1 MNVTLDG
8 KNLFDRQQLEIE
20 KQSFIRNAA
29 ERTIAGLDGILSI
42 DLGGRGRKIKQNGSL
57 SAKSRLQ
64 LNEKISTIS
73 AFMDGGI
80 HTLKTSSGQELQYL
94 KMDSFTV
101 KNERPS
107 GTGIVVDY
115 EIIYTQL
122 KAKI

>member
-20 KQSFIRNAA
+20 KQSFVRDTA

-42 DLGGRGRKIKQNGSL
+42 DLGGRGRRIKQTGSL

-64 LNEKISTIS
+64 LNEKISAIS
-73 AFMDGGI
+73 AFMDGNI
-80 HTLKTSSGQELQYL
+80 HTLKTGSGEELENL
-94 KMDSFTV
+94 RMDSFTV
-101 KNERPS
+101 KNERTS

-122 KAKI
+122 KAQI